1 MKKVFKTAAFMLAM
15 GLMTSTFTACGE
27 DDENKDGEG
36 EQGTGS
42 GSFEEVLK
50 SNGIV
55 ARAQTSGKVIID
67 GSITSNKKIKWF
79 GLSSSADKECDV
91 KNWSEAAQEKTKDKE
106 EGKSFTITLSG
117 EEVSMSDFPCFLTIK
132 TDGKKVYEKVG
143 EDFSIEMGDANN
155 LTKGSYASLKE
166 EGGKVYLLGDF
177 YDQSTQKLTNVEVF
191 KKLDVFVNLEG
202 ELRPI
207 SEAKFYKNVTADEK
221 KDAVKSFIGDNTIIS
236 SNNVIARIN
245 DKETAGAAAEKT
257 VTYTFKGIALGV
269 KGSVKVSTD
278 DCKDAL
284 SK

>member
-1 MKKVFKTAAFMLAM
+1 MKKVLKGAAFLLAM
-15 GLMTSTFTACGE
+15 GLMTATFTSC
-27 DDENKDGEG
+27 DDENEDGDG
-36 EQGTGS
+36 TGTGS
-42 GSFEEVLK
+42 VDEVLK

-79 GLSSSADKECDV
+79 GLSSTESKECDIA
-91 KNWSEAAQEKTKDKE
+91 NWSDDAQEKTKDSE
-106 EGKSFTITLSG
+106 DGKSFTLTLSG
-117 EEVSMSDFPCFLTIK
+117 KEVSMSAFPCFLTIK
-132 TDGKKVYEKVG
+132 TDGKKLYEKVG

-166 EGGKVYLLGDF
+166 EGGKVYLLSDF
-177 YDQSTQKLTNVEVF
+177 YDQTTKKLTNVDVF
-191 KKLDVFVNLEG
+191 KKLDVFVNLDG

-207 SEAKFYKNVTADEK
+207 SEAKFYANVTADEK

-236 SNNVIARIN
+236 SNDVIARIN
-245 DKETAGAAAEKT
+245 DKESAGEAAAKT

-278 DCKDAL
+278 DCKTSL